1 MPHACKLQKWRDV
14 YPWDWKMH
22 NSNLICTEAAARWRI
37 AHCMFMNRN
46 HYRDW
51 GAYRHGP
58 VTQNFFIVYPVHS
71 AALKSSCSEIFSTVP
86 RHFICGHLEQCLI
99 SVFNWMLITW
109 SLDLSISRSCHAD
122 TWGASFTSSA
132 TASLFRSTSQPVPL
146 IRWATS
152 IHVSNTSLSANTN
165 VQQLL
170 RGRSAVCGCVW
181 QGRKCFWPVWEP

>member
-58 VTQNFFIVYPVHS
+58 VTHNFFIVYPVHS

-109 SLDLSISRSCHAD
+109 SLDLSMSRSGHAD

>member
-51 GAYRHGP
+51 GAYRP

-109 SLDLSISRSCHAD
+109 SLDLSMSRSCHAD

-132 TASLFRSTSQPVPL
+132 TASLFRSTSQPVSL